1 MQEGHHVIMACRNM
15 ERCRSPA
22 ICICISS
29 CLTVSTIYLPQTLDS
44 GCHATNYLVPPFCCR
59 CEEAR
64 TELQQQPLPG
74 SCECMKM
81 DLGDFASVR
90 AFANGALQ
98 QLQAHHKKIQI
109 LVNNA
114 G

>member
-1 MQEGHHVIMACRNM
+1 
-15 ERCRSPA
+15 
-22 ICICISS
+22 
-29 CLTVSTIYLPQTLDS
+29 
-44 GCHATNYLVPPFCCR
+44 
-59 CEEAR
+59 
-64 TELQQQPLPG
+64 
-74 SCECMKM
+74 M

-98 QLQAHHKKIQI
+98 RLQAQHKKIQV

>member
-1 MQEGHHVIMACRNM
+1 MSSWHAETCRG
-15 ERCRSPA
+15 A
-22 ICICISS
+22 DTLQIAFFFGS
-29 CLTVSTIYLPQTLDS
+29 CLRIRLLRLSRTLYTA
-44 GCHATNYLVPPFCCR
+44 CHPACSLKKPICCR
-59 CEEAR
+59 CEEAKA
-64 TELQQQPLPG
+64 ELQRQPLPG

-90 AFANGALQ
+90 AFANGALK
-98 QLQAHHKKIQI
+98 QLQAQHKKIQI